1 MNREIPQNTSRRS
14 EDKGC
19 DQRKSKRLSVQ
30 NVNMKSEIPLA
41 RKVSI
46 INMSSGG
53 VLVKTDRRL
62 NIGNTYLL
70 KIGYKDNLLFARAAV
85 KWSFLVQSYE
95 DENGNIVPQ
104 YMAGMHFKEVSSG
117 KNEGIIESIIS
128 DLEADL
134 SQFLTDAESDGR
146 GGYRENDG
154 ETAVEAIGKGTD
166 SIRDT
171 ASVESLEAADDES
184 MKMVIGKINTEYN
197 RYTEHNLTY
206 YELLD
211 INEAADAEE
220 IKKAYYRK
228 VKEFH
233 PDRHFGLPP
242 TMKEK
247 LNVIFSYLNEVYET
261 LMHDNQKEHYDRAL
275 VVKHSKNISNSELAH
290 QYFEQGKIEFWNSNY
305 SDAEILFQH
314 ALYLCRTSAK
324 YFYYYAKTLLK
335 VEKFREAEKSIREAL
350 KLDPNNS
357 DYLTEAGYI
366 YHALGLS
373 GRAEGNFEM
382 ALGFEPSHINAQK
395 GIQGVKSTR
404 DNGNADEYIF
414 NPVKAFRKIITR

>member
-1 MNREIPQNTSRRS
+1 
-14 EDKGC
+14 
-19 DQRKSKRLSVQ
+19 
-30 NVNMKSEIPLA
+30 MKSEIPLA

-171 ASVESLEAADDES
+171 ADL
-184 MKMVIGKINTEYN
+184 
-197 RYTEHNLTY
+197 
-206 YELLD
+206 
-211 INEAADAEE
+211 
-220 IKKAYYRK
+220 
-228 VKEFH
+228 
-233 PDRHFGLPP
+233 
-242 TMKEK
+242 
-247 LNVIFSYLNEVYET
+247 
-261 LMHDNQKEHYDRAL
+261 
-275 VVKHSKNISNSELAH
+275 
-290 QYFEQGKIEFWNSNY
+290 
-305 SDAEILFQH
+305 
-314 ALYLCRTSAK
+314 
-324 YFYYYAKTLLK
+324 
-335 VEKFREAEKSIREAL
+335 
-350 KLDPNNS
+350 
-357 DYLTEAGYI
+357 
-366 YHALGLS
+366 
-373 GRAEGNFEM
+373 
-382 ALGFEPSHINAQK
+382 
-395 GIQGVKSTR
+395 
-404 DNGNADEYIF
+404 
-414 NPVKAFRKIITR
+414 